1 MRILDSQ
8 SAVTR
13 LLARRRA
20 RMEEAE
26 AVVRPILDAV
36 RRRGDRALLEYAR
49 RFDGFTGKSVRV
61 PEADLRAAERALAP
75 EFRAAIQ
82 TAAANIRAFAELQM
96 PASGCAKSSPACA
109 PDRSCARSIP

>member
-1 MRILDSQ
+1 MRIIDSQ

-26 AVVRPILDAV
+26 ALVRPILDAV

-61 PEADLRAAERALAP
+61 PEADLRAAERARPAP
-75 EFRAAIQ
+75 QRGRIMQARPRQ
-82 TAAANIRAFAELQM
+82 T
-96 PASGCAKSSPACA
+96 KY
-109 PDRSCARSIP
+109 